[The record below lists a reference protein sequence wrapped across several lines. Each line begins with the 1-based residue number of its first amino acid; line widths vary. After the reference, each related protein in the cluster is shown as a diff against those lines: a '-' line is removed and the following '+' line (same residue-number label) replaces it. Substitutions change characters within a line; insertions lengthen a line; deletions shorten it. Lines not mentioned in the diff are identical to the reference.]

1 MQKKRPFRSYLKILV
16 FSSKCWFFW
25 TYGQK
30 QFFQRDLKK
39 SNFSLNFDIFEDME
53 KKITFSKWS
62 QNNFIF
68 LEMLIRTDLWTKLFL
83 ISKNVVYS
91 EILIF
96 TETCIFAIR
105 SQRTSLLSKCWLFRI
120 YGQKTMFRTDV
131 KIT

>member
-53 KKITFSKWS
+53 KKITFSKWFEMFILLDIWTKTNFSKGSKEKYLFFEFQIFSKIWTKTTFSKWS
-62 QNNFIF
+62 QNNLIF
-68 LEMLIRTDLWTKLFL
+68 LEMLILLDIWTKNNFF
-83 ISKNVVYS
+83 K
-91 EILIF
+91 EI
-96 TETCIFAIR
+96 
-105 SQRTSLLSKCWLFRI
+105 
-120 YGQKTMFRTDV
+120 
-131 KIT
+131 